1 MYKGNNVFI
10 QKLLIFINMIILPVI
25 IVLAWHFA
33 TSTGA
38 MSTLILPRISTVLE
52 TLKEQLG
59 NGTLTGDIGI
69 SLSRIAKGYALAV
82 VVGIL
87 LGVLMG
93 MNKFANRFFM
103 LTFTAIRQIP
113 MIAWVPIL
121 IIWFGIGEESKVA
134 VIFLAAYF
142 PVLVNTVSGIERTDP
157 KLIEVGKMYHLNC
170 WQQFAKIY
178 LTLSIQNVNKSF
190 TVDGQ
195 KVDVLKDINLEVQEG
210 EFIAIVGH
218 SGCGKSTLLK
228 IIAGLE
234 KNDTGLVTVDGK
246 EVNGPGMDRG
256 MIFQEHRL
264 FPWMSIEKNVQ
275 LGLKGLSK
283 EEKTKL
289 SDQYLELVKLSE
301 FKKAYPSQLSGG
313 MSQRAAIARS
323 LVSQPEVLLL
333 DEPFGAL
340 DALTKIELQ
349 EELLKIRE
357 RFHNTMLMV
366 THDIEEAVY
375 LADRIV
381 VMSARPGRIKDVIKV
396 ELGTYRDR
404 GGSDFAHYKKKIFD
418 YFFEEKTVVPEYNI

>member
-1 MYKGNNVFI
+1 
-10 QKLLIFINMIILPVI
+10 
-25 IVLAWHFA
+25 
-33 TSTGA
+33 
-38 MSTLILPRISTVLE
+38 
-52 TLKEQLG
+52 
-59 NGTLTGDIGI
+59 
-69 SLSRIAKGYALAV
+69 
-82 VVGIL
+82 
-87 LGVLMG
+87 MG
-93 MNKFANRFFM
+93 K
-103 LTFTAIRQIP
+103 
-113 MIAWVPIL
+113 
-121 IIWFGIGEESKVA
+121 
-134 VIFLAAYF
+134 
-142 PVLVNTVSGIERTDP
+142 
-157 KLIEVGKMYHLNC
+157 
-170 WQQFAKIY
+170 
-178 LTLSIQNVNKSF
+178 TLSIQNVNKSF

-283 EEKTKL
+283 EEKTKF

>member
-1 MYKGNNVFI
+1 
-10 QKLLIFINMIILPVI
+10 
-25 IVLAWHFA
+25 
-33 TSTGA
+33 
-38 MSTLILPRISTVLE
+38 
-52 TLKEQLG
+52 
-59 NGTLTGDIGI
+59 
-69 SLSRIAKGYALAV
+69 
-82 VVGIL
+82 
-87 LGVLMG
+87 MG
-93 MNKFANRFFM
+93 K
-103 LTFTAIRQIP
+103 
-113 MIAWVPIL
+113 
-121 IIWFGIGEESKVA
+121 
-134 VIFLAAYF
+134 
-142 PVLVNTVSGIERTDP
+142 
-157 KLIEVGKMYHLNC
+157 
-170 WQQFAKIY
+170 
-178 LTLSIQNVNKSF
+178 TLSIQNVNKSF

-246 EVNGPGMDRG
+246 EVNGPG

>member
-1 MYKGNNVFI
+1 
-10 QKLLIFINMIILPVI
+10 
-25 IVLAWHFA
+25 
-33 TSTGA
+33 
-38 MSTLILPRISTVLE
+38 
-52 TLKEQLG
+52 
-59 NGTLTGDIGI
+59 
-69 SLSRIAKGYALAV
+69 
-82 VVGIL
+82 
-87 LGVLMG
+87 MG
-93 MNKFANRFFM
+93 K
-103 LTFTAIRQIP
+103 
-113 MIAWVPIL
+113 
-121 IIWFGIGEESKVA
+121 
-134 VIFLAAYF
+134 
-142 PVLVNTVSGIERTDP
+142 
-157 KLIEVGKMYHLNC
+157 
-170 WQQFAKIY
+170 
-178 LTLSIQNVNKSF
+178 TLSIQNVNKSF

-264 FPWMSIEKNVQ
+264 FPWMSIENNVQ

-283 EEKTKL
+283 EEKIKL

>member
-1 MYKGNNVFI
+1 
-10 QKLLIFINMIILPVI
+10 
-25 IVLAWHFA
+25 
-33 TSTGA
+33 
-38 MSTLILPRISTVLE
+38 
-52 TLKEQLG
+52 
-59 NGTLTGDIGI
+59 
-69 SLSRIAKGYALAV
+69 
-82 VVGIL
+82 
-87 LGVLMG
+87 MG
-93 MNKFANRFFM
+93 K
-103 LTFTAIRQIP
+103 
-113 MIAWVPIL
+113 
-121 IIWFGIGEESKVA
+121 
-134 VIFLAAYF
+134 
-142 PVLVNTVSGIERTDP
+142 
-157 KLIEVGKMYHLNC
+157 
-170 WQQFAKIY
+170 
-178 LTLSIQNVNKSF
+178 TLSIQNVNKSF

-195 KVDVLKDINLEVQEG
+195 KVDVLKDINLEIQEG

-234 KNDTGLVTVDGK
+234 KNDTGLVTVGGN
-246 EVNGPGMDRG
+246 EVKGPGMDRG

-323 LVSQPEVLLL
+323 LVSQPEILLL

-357 RFHNTMLMV
+357 RFHNTMIMV
-366 THDIEEAVY
+366 THDIEEAVF

-396 ELGTYRDR
+396 ELGKYRDR
-404 GGSDFAHYKKKIFD
+404 GSSDFARYKKKIFD

>member
-1 MYKGNNVFI
+1 
-10 QKLLIFINMIILPVI
+10 
-25 IVLAWHFA
+25 
-33 TSTGA
+33 
-38 MSTLILPRISTVLE
+38 
-52 TLKEQLG
+52 
-59 NGTLTGDIGI
+59 
-69 SLSRIAKGYALAV
+69 
-82 VVGIL
+82 
-87 LGVLMG
+87 MG
-93 MNKFANRFFM
+93 K
-103 LTFTAIRQIP
+103 
-113 MIAWVPIL
+113 
-121 IIWFGIGEESKVA
+121 
-134 VIFLAAYF
+134 
-142 PVLVNTVSGIERTDP
+142 
-157 KLIEVGKMYHLNC
+157 
-170 WQQFAKIY
+170 
-178 LTLSIQNVNKSF
+178 TLSIQNVNKSF

-289 SDQYLELVKLSE
+289 SNQYLELVKLSE

-404 GGSDFAHYKKKIFD
+404 GGSDFAHYKKKMFD

>member
-1 MYKGNNVFI
+1 
-10 QKLLIFINMIILPVI
+10 
-25 IVLAWHFA
+25 
-33 TSTGA
+33 
-38 MSTLILPRISTVLE
+38 
-52 TLKEQLG
+52 
-59 NGTLTGDIGI
+59 
-69 SLSRIAKGYALAV
+69 
-82 VVGIL
+82 
-87 LGVLMG
+87 MG
-93 MNKFANRFFM
+93 K
-103 LTFTAIRQIP
+103 
-113 MIAWVPIL
+113 
-121 IIWFGIGEESKVA
+121 
-134 VIFLAAYF
+134 
-142 PVLVNTVSGIERTDP
+142 
-157 KLIEVGKMYHLNC
+157 
-170 WQQFAKIY
+170 
-178 LTLSIQNVNKSF
+178 TLSIQNVNKSF
-190 TVDGQ
+190 SVDGQ

-357 RFHNTMLMV
+357 QFHNTMLMV

>member
-1 MYKGNNVFI
+1 MTIKI
-10 QKLLIFINMIILPVI
+10 QQLNK
-25 IVLAWHFA
+25 HF
-33 TSTGA
+33 G
-38 MSTLILPRISTVLE
+38 
-52 TLKEQLG
+52 
-59 NGTLTGDIGI
+59 
-69 SLSRIAKGYALAV
+69 
-82 VVGIL
+82 
-87 LGVLMG
+87 
-93 MNKFANRFFM
+93 
-103 LTFTAIRQIP
+103 
-113 MIAWVPIL
+113 
-121 IIWFGIGEESKVA
+121 
-134 VIFLAAYF
+134 
-142 PVLVNTVSGIERTDP
+142 
-157 KLIEVGKMYHLNC
+157 
-170 WQQFAKIY
+170 QFHA
-178 LTLSIQNVNKSF
+178 
-190 TVDGQ
+190 
-195 KVDVLKDINLEVQEG
+195 LKDINLSFPVNQLTALLG
-210 EFIAIVGH
+210 P

-264 FPWMSIEKNVQ
+264 FPWMRIEKNVQ

>member
-1 MYKGNNVFI
+1 
-10 QKLLIFINMIILPVI
+10 
-25 IVLAWHFA
+25 
-33 TSTGA
+33 
-38 MSTLILPRISTVLE
+38 
-52 TLKEQLG
+52 
-59 NGTLTGDIGI
+59 
-69 SLSRIAKGYALAV
+69 
-82 VVGIL
+82 
-87 LGVLMG
+87 MG
-93 MNKFANRFFM
+93 K
-103 LTFTAIRQIP
+103 
-113 MIAWVPIL
+113 
-121 IIWFGIGEESKVA
+121 
-134 VIFLAAYF
+134 
-142 PVLVNTVSGIERTDP
+142 
-157 KLIEVGKMYHLNC
+157 
-170 WQQFAKIY
+170 
-178 LTLSIQNVNKSF
+178 TLSIQNVNKSF

-264 FPWMSIEKNVQ
+264 FPWVSIEKNVQ

-323 LVSQPEVLLL
+323 LVSQPEILLL

>member
-1 MYKGNNVFI
+1 
-10 QKLLIFINMIILPVI
+10 
-25 IVLAWHFA
+25 
-33 TSTGA
+33 
-38 MSTLILPRISTVLE
+38 
-52 TLKEQLG
+52 
-59 NGTLTGDIGI
+59 
-69 SLSRIAKGYALAV
+69 
-82 VVGIL
+82 
-87 LGVLMG
+87 MG
-93 MNKFANRFFM
+93 K
-103 LTFTAIRQIP
+103 
-113 MIAWVPIL
+113 
-121 IIWFGIGEESKVA
+121 
-134 VIFLAAYF
+134 
-142 PVLVNTVSGIERTDP
+142 
-157 KLIEVGKMYHLNC
+157 
-170 WQQFAKIY
+170 
-178 LTLSIQNVNKSF
+178 TLSIQNVNKSF

-418 YFFEEKTVVPEYNI
+418 YFFEEKSVVPEYNI

>member
-1 MYKGNNVFI
+1 
-10 QKLLIFINMIILPVI
+10 
-25 IVLAWHFA
+25 
-33 TSTGA
+33 
-38 MSTLILPRISTVLE
+38 
-52 TLKEQLG
+52 
-59 NGTLTGDIGI
+59 
-69 SLSRIAKGYALAV
+69 
-82 VVGIL
+82 
-87 LGVLMG
+87 MG
-93 MNKFANRFFM
+93 K
-103 LTFTAIRQIP
+103 
-113 MIAWVPIL
+113 
-121 IIWFGIGEESKVA
+121 
-134 VIFLAAYF
+134 
-142 PVLVNTVSGIERTDP
+142 
-157 KLIEVGKMYHLNC
+157 
-170 WQQFAKIY
+170 
-178 LTLSIQNVNKSF
+178 TLSIQNVNKSF
-190 TVDGQ
+190 TVYVQ

-246 EVNGPGMDRG
+246 EVDGPGMDRG

>member
-1 MYKGNNVFI
+1 
-10 QKLLIFINMIILPVI
+10 
-25 IVLAWHFA
+25 
-33 TSTGA
+33 
-38 MSTLILPRISTVLE
+38 
-52 TLKEQLG
+52 
-59 NGTLTGDIGI
+59 
-69 SLSRIAKGYALAV
+69 
-82 VVGIL
+82 
-87 LGVLMG
+87 MG
-93 MNKFANRFFM
+93 K
-103 LTFTAIRQIP
+103 
-113 MIAWVPIL
+113 
-121 IIWFGIGEESKVA
+121 
-134 VIFLAAYF
+134 
-142 PVLVNTVSGIERTDP
+142 
-157 KLIEVGKMYHLNC
+157 
-170 WQQFAKIY
+170 
-178 LTLSIQNVNKSF
+178 TLSIQNVNKSF

-210 EFIAIVGH
+210 GFIAIVGH
-218 SGCGKSTLLK
+218 SGCVKSTLLK

-256 MIFQEHRL
+256 MIFQEPRL

>member
-1 MYKGNNVFI
+1 
-10 QKLLIFINMIILPVI
+10 
-25 IVLAWHFA
+25 
-33 TSTGA
+33 
-38 MSTLILPRISTVLE
+38 
-52 TLKEQLG
+52 
-59 NGTLTGDIGI
+59 
-69 SLSRIAKGYALAV
+69 
-82 VVGIL
+82 
-87 LGVLMG
+87 MG
-93 MNKFANRFFM
+93 K
-103 LTFTAIRQIP
+103 
-113 MIAWVPIL
+113 
-121 IIWFGIGEESKVA
+121 
-134 VIFLAAYF
+134 
-142 PVLVNTVSGIERTDP
+142 
-157 KLIEVGKMYHLNC
+157 
-170 WQQFAKIY
+170 
-178 LTLSIQNVNKSF
+178 TLSIQNVNKSF

-234 KNDTGLVTVDGK
+234 KNDTGIVTADGK
-246 EVNGPGMDRG
+246 EVDGPGMDRG

-283 EEKTKL
+283 EEKIKL
-289 SDQYLELVKLSE
+289 SNQYLELVKLSE

>member
-1 MYKGNNVFI
+1 
-10 QKLLIFINMIILPVI
+10 
-25 IVLAWHFA
+25 
-33 TSTGA
+33 
-38 MSTLILPRISTVLE
+38 
-52 TLKEQLG
+52 
-59 NGTLTGDIGI
+59 
-69 SLSRIAKGYALAV
+69 
-82 VVGIL
+82 
-87 LGVLMG
+87 MG
-93 MNKFANRFFM
+93 K
-103 LTFTAIRQIP
+103 
-113 MIAWVPIL
+113 
-121 IIWFGIGEESKVA
+121 
-134 VIFLAAYF
+134 
-142 PVLVNTVSGIERTDP
+142 
-157 KLIEVGKMYHLNC
+157 
-170 WQQFAKIY
+170 
-178 LTLSIQNVNKSF
+178 TLSIQNVNKSF

-357 RFHNTMLMV
+357 RFHNTMIMV

>member
-1 MYKGNNVFI
+1 
-10 QKLLIFINMIILPVI
+10 
-25 IVLAWHFA
+25 
-33 TSTGA
+33 
-38 MSTLILPRISTVLE
+38 
-52 TLKEQLG
+52 
-59 NGTLTGDIGI
+59 
-69 SLSRIAKGYALAV
+69 
-82 VVGIL
+82 
-87 LGVLMG
+87 MG
-93 MNKFANRFFM
+93 K
-103 LTFTAIRQIP
+103 
-113 MIAWVPIL
+113 
-121 IIWFGIGEESKVA
+121 
-134 VIFLAAYF
+134 
-142 PVLVNTVSGIERTDP
+142 
-157 KLIEVGKMYHLNC
+157 
-170 WQQFAKIY
+170 
-178 LTLSIQNVNKSF
+178 TLSIQNVNKSF

-275 LGLKGLSK
+275 LGLKGLSR

-289 SDQYLELVKLSE
+289 SGQYLELVKLSE
-301 FKKAYPSQLSGG
+301 FKKAYPSQ
-313 MSQRAAIARS
+313 
-323 LVSQPEVLLL
+323 L

>member
-1 MYKGNNVFI
+1 
-10 QKLLIFINMIILPVI
+10 
-25 IVLAWHFA
+25 
-33 TSTGA
+33 
-38 MSTLILPRISTVLE
+38 
-52 TLKEQLG
+52 
-59 NGTLTGDIGI
+59 
-69 SLSRIAKGYALAV
+69 
-82 VVGIL
+82 
-87 LGVLMG
+87 MG
-93 MNKFANRFFM
+93 K
-103 LTFTAIRQIP
+103 
-113 MIAWVPIL
+113 
-121 IIWFGIGEESKVA
+121 
-134 VIFLAAYF
+134 
-142 PVLVNTVSGIERTDP
+142 
-157 KLIEVGKMYHLNC
+157 
-170 WQQFAKIY
+170 
-178 LTLSIQNVNKSF
+178 TLSIQNVNKSF

-289 SDQYLELVKLSE
+289 SDQYLELVKLRE

>member
-1 MYKGNNVFI
+1 
-10 QKLLIFINMIILPVI
+10 
-25 IVLAWHFA
+25 
-33 TSTGA
+33 
-38 MSTLILPRISTVLE
+38 
-52 TLKEQLG
+52 
-59 NGTLTGDIGI
+59 
-69 SLSRIAKGYALAV
+69 
-82 VVGIL
+82 
-87 LGVLMG
+87 MG
-93 MNKFANRFFM
+93 K
-103 LTFTAIRQIP
+103 
-113 MIAWVPIL
+113 
-121 IIWFGIGEESKVA
+121 
-134 VIFLAAYF
+134 
-142 PVLVNTVSGIERTDP
+142 
-157 KLIEVGKMYHLNC
+157 
-170 WQQFAKIY
+170 
-178 LTLSIQNVNKSF
+178 TLSIQNVNKSF

-289 SDQYLELVKLSE
+289 SDQYMELVKLSE

-418 YFFEEKTVVPEYNI
+418 YFFEEKTVLPEYNI

>member
-1 MYKGNNVFI
+1 
-10 QKLLIFINMIILPVI
+10 
-25 IVLAWHFA
+25 
-33 TSTGA
+33 
-38 MSTLILPRISTVLE
+38 
-52 TLKEQLG
+52 
-59 NGTLTGDIGI
+59 
-69 SLSRIAKGYALAV
+69 
-82 VVGIL
+82 
-87 LGVLMG
+87 MG
-93 MNKFANRFFM
+93 K
-103 LTFTAIRQIP
+103 
-113 MIAWVPIL
+113 
-121 IIWFGIGEESKVA
+121 
-134 VIFLAAYF
+134 
-142 PVLVNTVSGIERTDP
+142 
-157 KLIEVGKMYHLNC
+157 
-170 WQQFAKIY
+170 
-178 LTLSIQNVNKSF
+178 TLSIQNVNKSF

-210 EFIAIVGH
+210 EFIAIAGH

>member
-1 MYKGNNVFI
+1 M
-10 QKLLIFINMIILPVI
+10 
-25 IVLAWHFA
+25 
-33 TSTGA
+33 
-38 MSTLILPRISTVLE
+38 
-52 TLKEQLG
+52 
-59 NGTLTGDIGI
+59 
-69 SLSRIAKGYALAV
+69 
-82 VVGIL
+82 
-87 LGVLMG
+87 
-93 MNKFANRFFM
+93 
-103 LTFTAIRQIP
+103 
-113 MIAWVPIL
+113 
-121 IIWFGIGEESKVA
+121 
-134 VIFLAAYF
+134 
-142 PVLVNTVSGIERTDP
+142 
-157 KLIEVGKMYHLNC
+157 
-170 WQQFAKIY
+170 
-178 LTLSIQNVNKSF
+178 
-190 TVDGQ
+190 
-195 KVDVLKDINLEVQEG
+195 DVLKDINLEVQEG

>member
-1 MYKGNNVFI
+1 
-10 QKLLIFINMIILPVI
+10 
-25 IVLAWHFA
+25 
-33 TSTGA
+33 
-38 MSTLILPRISTVLE
+38 
-52 TLKEQLG
+52 
-59 NGTLTGDIGI
+59 
-69 SLSRIAKGYALAV
+69 
-82 VVGIL
+82 
-87 LGVLMG
+87 MG
-93 MNKFANRFFM
+93 K
-103 LTFTAIRQIP
+103 
-113 MIAWVPIL
+113 
-121 IIWFGIGEESKVA
+121 
-134 VIFLAAYF
+134 
-142 PVLVNTVSGIERTDP
+142 
-157 KLIEVGKMYHLNC
+157 
-170 WQQFAKIY
+170 
-178 LTLSIQNVNKSF
+178 TLSIQNVNKSF

-340 DALTKIELQ
+340 DTLTKIELQ

>member
-1 MYKGNNVFI
+1 
-10 QKLLIFINMIILPVI
+10 
-25 IVLAWHFA
+25 
-33 TSTGA
+33 
-38 MSTLILPRISTVLE
+38 
-52 TLKEQLG
+52 
-59 NGTLTGDIGI
+59 
-69 SLSRIAKGYALAV
+69 
-82 VVGIL
+82 
-87 LGVLMG
+87 MG
-93 MNKFANRFFM
+93 K
-103 LTFTAIRQIP
+103 
-113 MIAWVPIL
+113 
-121 IIWFGIGEESKVA
+121 
-134 VIFLAAYF
+134 
-142 PVLVNTVSGIERTDP
+142 
-157 KLIEVGKMYHLNC
+157 
-170 WQQFAKIY
+170 
-178 LTLSIQNVNKSF
+178 TLSIQNVNKSF

-275 LGLKGLSK
+275 LGLKGLSN

-289 SDQYLELVKLSE
+289 SNQYLELVKLSE

>member
-1 MYKGNNVFI
+1 M
-10 QKLLIFINMIILPVI
+10 
-25 IVLAWHFA
+25 W
-33 TSTGA
+33 
-38 MSTLILPRISTVLE
+38 
-52 TLKEQLG
+52 
-59 NGTLTGDIGI
+59 
-69 SLSRIAKGYALAV
+69 
-82 VVGIL
+82 
-87 LGVLMG
+87 
-93 MNKFANRFFM
+93 
-103 LTFTAIRQIP
+103 
-113 MIAWVPIL
+113 
-121 IIWFGIGEESKVA
+121 
-134 VIFLAAYF
+134 
-142 PVLVNTVSGIERTDP
+142 
-157 KLIEVGKMYHLNC
+157 
-170 WQQFAKIY
+170 
-178 LTLSIQNVNKSF
+178 
-190 TVDGQ
+190 
-195 KVDVLKDINLEVQEG
+195 
-210 EFIAIVGH
+210 
-218 SGCGKSTLLK
+218 KSTLLK

>member
-1 MYKGNNVFI
+1 
-10 QKLLIFINMIILPVI
+10 
-25 IVLAWHFA
+25 
-33 TSTGA
+33 
-38 MSTLILPRISTVLE
+38 
-52 TLKEQLG
+52 
-59 NGTLTGDIGI
+59 
-69 SLSRIAKGYALAV
+69 
-82 VVGIL
+82 
-87 LGVLMG
+87 MG
-93 MNKFANRFFM
+93 KKK
-103 LTFTAIRQIP
+103 
-113 MIAWVPIL
+113 L
-121 IIWFGIGEESKVA
+121 IIH
-134 VIFLAAYF
+134 
-142 PVLVNTVSGIERTDP
+142 D
-157 KLIEVGKMYHLNC
+157 
-170 WQQFAKIY
+170 
-178 LTLSIQNVNKSF
+178 VNKSF
-190 TVDGQ
+190 VVNGQ
-195 KVDVLKDINLEVQEG
+195 SVDVLKDINLEIEEG
-210 EFIAIVGH
+210 EFVVIVGH

-228 IIAGLE
+228 MIAGLE
-234 KNDTGLVTVDGK
+234 KNDTGILSVDGK
-246 EVNGPGMDRG
+246 EVDGPGMDRG

>member
-1 MYKGNNVFI
+1 
-10 QKLLIFINMIILPVI
+10 
-25 IVLAWHFA
+25 
-33 TSTGA
+33 
-38 MSTLILPRISTVLE
+38 
-52 TLKEQLG
+52 
-59 NGTLTGDIGI
+59 
-69 SLSRIAKGYALAV
+69 
-82 VVGIL
+82 
-87 LGVLMG
+87 MG
-93 MNKFANRFFM
+93 K
-103 LTFTAIRQIP
+103 
-113 MIAWVPIL
+113 
-121 IIWFGIGEESKVA
+121 
-134 VIFLAAYF
+134 
-142 PVLVNTVSGIERTDP
+142 
-157 KLIEVGKMYHLNC
+157 
-170 WQQFAKIY
+170 
-178 LTLSIQNVNKSF
+178 TLSIQNVNKSF

-289 SDQYLELVKLSE
+289 SNQYLELVKLSE

-375 LADRIV
+375 LTDRIV

>member
-1 MYKGNNVFI
+1 
-10 QKLLIFINMIILPVI
+10 
-25 IVLAWHFA
+25 
-33 TSTGA
+33 
-38 MSTLILPRISTVLE
+38 
-52 TLKEQLG
+52 
-59 NGTLTGDIGI
+59 
-69 SLSRIAKGYALAV
+69 
-82 VVGIL
+82 
-87 LGVLMG
+87 MG
-93 MNKFANRFFM
+93 K
-103 LTFTAIRQIP
+103 
-113 MIAWVPIL
+113 
-121 IIWFGIGEESKVA
+121 
-134 VIFLAAYF
+134 
-142 PVLVNTVSGIERTDP
+142 
-157 KLIEVGKMYHLNC
+157 
-170 WQQFAKIY
+170 
-178 LTLSIQNVNKSF
+178 TLSIQNVNKSF

-195 KVDVLKDINLEVQEG
+195 KVDVLKDINLAVQEG

>member
-1 MYKGNNVFI
+1 
-10 QKLLIFINMIILPVI
+10 
-25 IVLAWHFA
+25 
-33 TSTGA
+33 
-38 MSTLILPRISTVLE
+38 
-52 TLKEQLG
+52 
-59 NGTLTGDIGI
+59 
-69 SLSRIAKGYALAV
+69 
-82 VVGIL
+82 
-87 LGVLMG
+87 MG
-93 MNKFANRFFM
+93 K
-103 LTFTAIRQIP
+103 
-113 MIAWVPIL
+113 
-121 IIWFGIGEESKVA
+121 
-134 VIFLAAYF
+134 
-142 PVLVNTVSGIERTDP
+142 
-157 KLIEVGKMYHLNC
+157 
-170 WQQFAKIY
+170 
-178 LTLSIQNVNKSF
+178 TLSIQNVNKSF

-323 LVSQPEVLLL
+323 LVSQPEDLLL

>member
-1 MYKGNNVFI
+1 
-10 QKLLIFINMIILPVI
+10 
-25 IVLAWHFA
+25 
-33 TSTGA
+33 
-38 MSTLILPRISTVLE
+38 
-52 TLKEQLG
+52 
-59 NGTLTGDIGI
+59 
-69 SLSRIAKGYALAV
+69 
-82 VVGIL
+82 
-87 LGVLMG
+87 MG
-93 MNKFANRFFM
+93 K
-103 LTFTAIRQIP
+103 
-113 MIAWVPIL
+113 
-121 IIWFGIGEESKVA
+121 
-134 VIFLAAYF
+134 
-142 PVLVNTVSGIERTDP
+142 
-157 KLIEVGKMYHLNC
+157 
-170 WQQFAKIY
+170 
-178 LTLSIQNVNKSF
+178 TLSIQNVNKSF

-289 SDQYLELVKLSE
+289 SNQYLELVKLSE

-381 VMSARPGRIKDVIKV
+381 VMSARSGRIKDVIKV

>member
-1 MYKGNNVFI
+1 
-10 QKLLIFINMIILPVI
+10 
-25 IVLAWHFA
+25 
-33 TSTGA
+33 
-38 MSTLILPRISTVLE
+38 
-52 TLKEQLG
+52 
-59 NGTLTGDIGI
+59 
-69 SLSRIAKGYALAV
+69 
-82 VVGIL
+82 
-87 LGVLMG
+87 MG
-93 MNKFANRFFM
+93 K
-103 LTFTAIRQIP
+103 
-113 MIAWVPIL
+113 
-121 IIWFGIGEESKVA
+121 
-134 VIFLAAYF
+134 
-142 PVLVNTVSGIERTDP
+142 
-157 KLIEVGKMYHLNC
+157 
-170 WQQFAKIY
+170 
-178 LTLSIQNVNKSF
+178 TLSIQNVNKSF

-218 SGCGKSTLLK
+218 SGYGKSTLLK

-264 FPWMSIEKNVQ
+264 FPWMRIEKNVQ

>member
-1 MYKGNNVFI
+1 
-10 QKLLIFINMIILPVI
+10 
-25 IVLAWHFA
+25 
-33 TSTGA
+33 
-38 MSTLILPRISTVLE
+38 
-52 TLKEQLG
+52 
-59 NGTLTGDIGI
+59 
-69 SLSRIAKGYALAV
+69 
-82 VVGIL
+82 
-87 LGVLMG
+87 MG
-93 MNKFANRFFM
+93 K
-103 LTFTAIRQIP
+103 
-113 MIAWVPIL
+113 
-121 IIWFGIGEESKVA
+121 
-134 VIFLAAYF
+134 
-142 PVLVNTVSGIERTDP
+142 
-157 KLIEVGKMYHLNC
+157 
-170 WQQFAKIY
+170 
-178 LTLSIQNVNKSF
+178 TLSIQNVNKSF

-195 KVDVLKDINLEVQEG
+195 KVDVLKDIKLEVQEG

>member
-1 MYKGNNVFI
+1 
-10 QKLLIFINMIILPVI
+10 
-25 IVLAWHFA
+25 
-33 TSTGA
+33 
-38 MSTLILPRISTVLE
+38 
-52 TLKEQLG
+52 
-59 NGTLTGDIGI
+59 
-69 SLSRIAKGYALAV
+69 
-82 VVGIL
+82 
-87 LGVLMG
+87 MG
-93 MNKFANRFFM
+93 K
-103 LTFTAIRQIP
+103 
-113 MIAWVPIL
+113 
-121 IIWFGIGEESKVA
+121 
-134 VIFLAAYF
+134 
-142 PVLVNTVSGIERTDP
+142 
-157 KLIEVGKMYHLNC
+157 
-170 WQQFAKIY
+170 
-178 LTLSIQNVNKSF
+178 TLSIQNVNKSF

-246 EVNGPGMDRG
+246 EVNGPGMYRV

-275 LGLKGLSK
+275 LGLKGLSR

-289 SDQYLELVKLSE
+289 SGQYLELVKLSE